1 MEHTK
6 EHNTHKHEEKEEKT
20 ESGSEYSAKLSGDDI
35 VAFFRKVFKA
45 GNSRS
50 IVWKNENGKEIFKI
64 NLILLFI
71 IFFFIPILA
80 LITIIILI
88 VTNDSLSIEKRNK

>member
-1 MEHTK
+1 MEHTN
-6 EHNTHKHEEKEEKT
+6 EHNTHKHEEKDGKRET
-20 ESGSEYSAKLSGDDI
+20 EYGAKLSGDDI
-35 VAFFRKVFKA
+35 VAFFRKVFQA

-50 IVWKNENGKEIFKI
+50 IVWKNESGKEIFKI

-71 IFFFIPILA
+71 IFFFIPALA

-88 VTNDSLSIEKRNK
+88 VTNDSLSIEKRTK